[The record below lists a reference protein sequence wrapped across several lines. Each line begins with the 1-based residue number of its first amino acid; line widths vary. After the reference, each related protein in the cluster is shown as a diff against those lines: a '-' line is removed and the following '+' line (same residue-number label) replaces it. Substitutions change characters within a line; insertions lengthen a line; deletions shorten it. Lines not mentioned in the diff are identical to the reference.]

1 MTIGLI
7 HSIIHHIDHL
17 FQIIN
22 RLIACIGESHL
33 KANEITYP
41 PGGSDGLEGVSDF
54 RLDKNIPR
62 EYRLALSLAT
72 GKSRQEVFN
81 FLIIEVYLRHLLPSG
96 FGLNQ
101 IPDVCMKLHLDIIT
115 PLNIRYHN
123 GT

>member
-1 MTIGLI
+1 L
-7 HSIIHHIDHL
+7 
-17 FQIIN
+17 
-22 RLIACIGESHL
+22 
-33 KANEITYP
+33 
-41 PGGSDGLEGVSDF
+41 DGLEGVSRF
-54 RLDKNIPR
+54 GFDKNIAR
-62 EYRLALSLAT
+62 EDHLTLSLAT

-81 FLIIEVYLRHLLPSG
+81 FLVIEVNLRHLLHTG